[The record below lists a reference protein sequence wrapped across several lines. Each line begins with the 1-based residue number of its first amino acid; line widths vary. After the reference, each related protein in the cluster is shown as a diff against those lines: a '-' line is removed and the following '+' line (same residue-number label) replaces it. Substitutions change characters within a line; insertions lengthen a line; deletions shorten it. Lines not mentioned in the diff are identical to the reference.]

1 MGGGGGGYRERHM
14 MQAHLS
20 LDVSREAHDASTCG
34 KSLWI
39 EAVFTRWGGGGS
51 RLQCRSL
58 APSQGILL
66 YGM

>member
-1 MGGGGGGYRERHM
+1 M